1 MRKMISPRTPAVRR
15 KRILI
20 TSLLLAAGVMGICLF
35 WLTRVSQA
43 QVGGLVVDKRLGRA
57 TAVVRV
63 GEYLT
68 FTIAIRSQVS
78 FTIVTLPLSDTF
90 DSYILAY
97 ADAIPPPDEVTTT
110 TNPGQLLWFDLTDT
124 FGNLLPGQTITVTL
138 GFTAVHPTAATVNA
152 ARVAGA
158 EGDGGQQV
166 GEADGSDGG
175 ETVGGSTPVQ
185 KSLDPPTATLRV
197 NSPLTF
203 TITITNHGAA
213 TLTFLPLEDTY
224 DPAVL
229 LFHRAIPTPNLVLT
243 ASGVISWFDLT
254 VPLGDVPPDSAVT
267 VTAIF
272 TALMPATSTLNSAQ
286 VVGARDQYEND
297 LGVGADQVPIMIIED
312 TPRPTPTS
320 PPPPPPPPPSP
331 TPTPW
336 STATPTPTA
345 TPATPTPT
353 PTSLFVPDV
362 LPETGARG
370 GMPVL
375 VPLCGLVVVTGLIA
389 AVCGWRETVYRRES
403 PH

>member
-1 MRKMISPRTPAVRR
+1 MMPSQISVAIR
-15 KRILI
+15 KRTLAI
-20 TSLLLAAGVMGICLF
+20 LLLLTAFVLGVCLF

-43 QVGGLVVDKRLGRA
+43 QGGGLVVDKRLGRA
-57 TAVVRV
+57 TPVVRV

-68 FTIAIRSQVS
+68 FTIAIRSEVS

-97 ADAIPPPDEVTTT
+97 ADAVPPPDGVMTN

-124 FGNLLPGQTITVTL
+124 FGDLSPGQTITVTL

-158 EGDGGQQV
+158 EGDSGQQT

-197 NSPLTF
+197 NSPITF
-203 TITITNHGAA
+203 TITITNDGAA

-229 LFHRAIPTPNLVLT
+229 LFHRAVPTPSLVLT

-267 VTAIF
+267 VTTIF

-286 VVGARDQYEND
+286 VTGARDQYEND
-297 LGVGADQVPIMIIED
+297 LGAGADQVPIMIIED
-312 TPRPTPTS
+312 TPTPTPTS
-320 PPPPPPPPPSP
+320 PPPPPSPPPSP

-336 STATPTPTA
+336 PTATPTPTA
-345 TPATPTPT
+345 TPAATPTLT
-353 PTSLFVPDV
+353 PTSLFVPEV
-362 LPETGARG
+362 LPETGAPG
-370 GMPVL
+370 GMSVL
-375 VPLCGLVVVTGLIA
+375 VLLGGWAVVIGSIV
-389 AVCGWRETVYRRES
+389 AVRGWCEKVYRRG
-403 PH
+403 